1 MIALSKKQTNE
12 GNVLNKKDARKD
24 IIEYLT
30 NPLKHGV
37 FTQTLSFSIYT
48 VDSLVKKWQ
57 PKIEKEYGSYHGMT
71 PTYTFDFKEFVDYE
85 YWVDFKTSLHN
96 LNNIIRFINMQKRL
110 EKKEHPIR
118 NWAKMLIWAPWQ
130 YTDKEDVKIE
140 NFPEY
145 ASLIEINDA
154 INISKKGRD
163 KKVLL
168 NITCVGKRGIERF
181 DEFVKS
187 IPEIGNQ
194 ADFSDV
200 QKRHLQRFVY
210 QPYPSALFLWINV
223 LGYYQIPDHIRNF
236 LNGAISYFRGKEW
249 RTSIVLSAIAVE
261 IVLAELFEENFHQEA
276 PDVSLGKLIELLKEK
291 FSFSPDIEKAI
302 SLTNEKRITAV
313 HRSQTEPS
321 EREAVDS
328 LFGATRL
335 TLWYSSRL

>member
-1 MIALSKKQTNE
+1 MSKKQTNE
-12 GNVLNKKDARKD
+12 GNLLNKKNSRKD

-37 FTQTLSFSIYT
+37 STQTLSFSIYA

-57 PKIEKEYGSYHGMT
+57 PEIEKKYGKYHGMT
-71 PTYTFDFKEFVDYE
+71 PIYTFDFKEFVDYE
-85 YWVDFKTSLHN
+85 YWVDFETSLHN

-110 EKKEHPIR
+110 EKEEHPIR
-118 NWAKMLIWAPWQ
+118 NWSKMLVWAPWQ
-130 YTDKEDVKIE
+130 YVHKEDVKVE
-140 NFPEY
+140 NFPKY

-154 INISKKGRD
+154 INISKMGRD
-163 KKVLL
+163 KKVFL
-168 NITCVGKRGIERF
+168 NITSIGKRGIERF
-181 DEFVKS
+181 NEFVKS

-210 QPYPSALFLWINV
+210 RPYPSALLLWINA
-223 LGYYQIPDHIRNF
+223 LGYYQIPDPIRKF
-236 LNGAISYFRGKEW
+236 LNGAISYFRGEEW
-249 RTSIVLSAIAVE
+249 RTAIVLSAIAIE
-261 IVLAELFEENFHQEA
+261 IILAELFEESFHQEA

-291 FSFSPDIEKAI
+291 VSFPSDVERAI
-302 SLTNEKRITAV
+302 SLTNEKRIIAV
-313 HRSQTEPS
+313 HRSQIEPS
-321 EREAVDS
+321 EREAIDS